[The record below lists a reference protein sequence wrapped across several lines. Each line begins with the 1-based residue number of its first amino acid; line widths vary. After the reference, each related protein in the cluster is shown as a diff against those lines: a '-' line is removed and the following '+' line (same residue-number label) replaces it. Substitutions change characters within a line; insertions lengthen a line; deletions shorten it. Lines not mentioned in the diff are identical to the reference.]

1 MIHPALND
9 VGTLGADQP
18 GQTDEGSAAGATT
31 GHAEIRDIHPRG
43 SQPIAR
49 GAARQETDH
58 PRRRRARP
66 LRQDQGGQHA
76 LGAAGLERRDDV
88 EHFSVGVCY
97 THGVKLKILAK
108 RSVLLTC
115 AYYLFDDW
123 RTRRRWAAGRL
134 DTTSGTRHAQLD
146 LDASLAYIEKVYA
159 DYLAYAGCPRFTG
172 RVAEI
177 GPGDNFGVALLLLG
191 NGAEEVH
198 AIDRYRPQRDP
209 VHQAAIYQALA
220 DRHGLADR
228 FTGPPGEATLRG
240 LHYHPGRPAET
251 FFHGTS
257 IRFNAILSRAVI
269 EHLYDP
275 AAALTDMF
283 RAVQPGGVMVHR
295 IDLRDHG
302 MFTGHHPL
310 TSLTIPE
317 AVYRRMTRGSGRPNR
332 VLLPAYRN
340 WLKTSG
346 ARGSL
351 RITRLAGVE
360 AEVGP
365 ADWDNLDPALTRR
378 ALECVAA
385 VRPSLAAGFKN
396 LPDEDLAVSGCLLV
410 ARRPDAPA

>member
-1 MIHPALND
+1 M
-9 VGTLGADQP
+9 
-18 GQTDEGSAAGATT
+18 
-31 GHAEIRDIHPRG
+31 
-43 SQPIAR
+43 
-49 GAARQETDH
+49 
-58 PRRRRARP
+58 
-66 LRQDQGGQHA
+66 
-76 LGAAGLERRDDV
+76 

-97 THGVKLKILAK
+97 THGVTLKALVR

-123 RTRRRWAAGRL
+123 RAQRRWTAGKHV
-134 DTTSGTRHAQLD
+134 TTSGTRHARLD
-146 LDASLAYIEKVYA
+146 LPASLAYIEKIYA
-159 DYLAYAGCPRFTG
+159 DYLAYAGCDRFCGT
-172 RVAEI
+172 VAEI

-191 NGAEEVH
+191 NGVEAVH
-198 AIDRYRPQRDP
+198 AIDRFRPQRDP
-209 VHQAAIYQALA
+209 VRQAAIYQALA

-228 FTGPPGEATLRG
+228 FNGPPAETTLRG
-240 LHYHPGRPAET
+240 LQYHPGRPAET
-251 FFHGTS
+251 FFRNSTQ
-257 IRFNAILSRAVI
+257 RFDAILSRAVV

-283 RAVQPGGVMVHR
+283 RALQPGGIMVHR

-317 AVYRRMTRGSGRPNR
+317 AVYLRMTRGSGRPNR

-340 WLKTSG
+340 WLETSG

-351 RITRLAGVE
+351 RITRLAGVDE
-360 AEVGP
+360 EVGP
-365 ADWDNLDPALTRR
+365 ADWDGLDPALKRR

-396 LPDEDLAVSGCLLV
+396 LRDEDLAVSGGLLV
-410 ARRPDAPA
+410 ARRPETPL